1 MGVMISGHFLKQSL
15 VIYQIF
21 RFRQG
26 NAEHQLEIFTQGS
39 NIPEAQNCLTAAE
52 QGWALH
58 ETFPSRAVSSALQ
71 DQGRLRADLLN
82 LKHISTIKPMQKN
95 SSKGWAPLSWRHAHL
110 QLVKMQE
117 NSDRPNCHGDSSDNS
132 SWSVPWMNYSHSHP
146 NHPCKMRQVHI
157 LTLHL

>member
-58 ETFPSRAVSSALQ
+58 ETFQSCEQCFAGSGASQSRS
-71 DQGRLRADLLN
+71 
-82 LKHISTIKPMQKN
+82 P
-95 SSKGWAPLSWRHAHL
+95 
-110 QLVKMQE
+110 
-117 NSDRPNCHGDSSDNS
+117 
-132 SWSVPWMNYSHSHP
+132 
-146 NHPCKMRQVHI
+146 
-157 LTLHL
+157 